1 MTTLD
6 VIAKLATLP
15 NTDIIKIE
23 YSEGTI
29 NVRTKT
35 SSFLLY

>member
-1 MTTLD
+1 MTTLE

-15 NTDIIKIE
+15 NTDITKIE
-23 YSEGTI
+23 YSEGVI